1 MWGFEFDFLAAAIL
15 IFYHAVVLKLINT
28 TESFNLSLLS

>member
-15 IFYHAVVLKLINT
+15 IFYHGSGSKINKYHRI
-28 TESFNLSLLS
+28 LLF